1 MRQYGA
7 TVEDVDW
14 CRTDIKA
21 CIGWLEQQGYSRV
34 ALVGHSLGGVKGIYY
49 QYKAADPRVVALVSL
64 SAPRLSYTYL
74 SESESGEEFLEF
86 YEQADSLIKDRR
98 PGTLMDVKFPVDHI
112 FSAANFIGKMGPKEK
127 YDIMTLAEDLHVPLL
142 ALGGSRELRA
152 HLRDVAPHLAEAAI
166 NSPQKEAHIIEGANH
181 FYKGKLD
188 ETSDLILRWLNDLQP
203 LPAEVAPDVV
213 AADMEEAQAQ
223 PAG

>member
-1 MRQYGA
+1 
-7 TVEDVDW
+7 VEDVDW
-14 CRTDIKA
+14 CRTDLKA
-21 CIGWLEQQGYSRV
+21 CLGWLEKQGYSRV

-49 QYKAADPRVVALVSL
+49 QCKASDPRVVAVVSL
-64 SAPRLSYTYL
+64 SSPRLSYTFL
-74 SESESGEEFLEF
+74 SESESGDEFLAY
-86 YEQADSLIKDRR
+86 YEQADALVKDRR
-98 PGTLMDVKFPVDHI
+98 PGTLMDVKFPVDHL

-127 YDIMTLAEDLHVPLL
+127 YDVMTLVEDLHVPLL
-142 ALGGSRELRA
+142 ALGGSRERRA
-152 HLRDVAPHLAEAAI
+152 HLRDVASHLAEAAI

-203 LPAEVAPDVV
+203 LPAEVAVDVV
-213 AADMEEAQAQ
+213 DVEEAQAQ

>member
-21 CIGWLEQQGYSRV
+21 CIGWLEQQGYSRI

-64 SAPRLSYTYL
+64 SSPRLSYTYL
-74 SESESGEEFLEF
+74 SGSESGGEFLEY
-86 YEQADSLIKDRR
+86 YEQADALVKDRR

-112 FSAANFIGKMGPKEK
+112 FSAANYIGKMGPKEK
-127 YDIMTLAEDLHVPLL
+127 YDIMALAEGIQVPLL
-142 ALGGSRELRA
+142 ALGGSRERRV
-152 HLRDVAPHLAEAAI
+152 HIRDVAPDLVEAAV
-166 NSPQKEAHIIEGANH
+166 NSPQREAQIIEGANH
-181 FYKGKLD
+181 FYRHKVD
-188 ETSDLILRWLNDLQP
+188 ETSEVILQWLNDLKP
-203 LPAEVAPDVV
+203 LPAEVAPEAEGVV
-213 AADMEEAQAQ
+213 EAEEAQ

>member
-21 CIGWLEQQGYSRV
+21 CIGWLEQQGYSRI

-49 QYKAADPRVVALVSL
+49 HYKAADPRVVALVSL
-64 SAPRLSYTYL
+64 SSPRLSYTYL
-74 SESESGEEFLEF
+74 AESESGEEFLEY
-86 YEQADSLIKDRR
+86 YEQADALIKDRR

-112 FSAANFIGKMGPKEK
+112 FSAANYIGKMGPKEK
-127 YDIMTLAEDLHVPLL
+127 YDIMALADGIHVPLL
-142 ALGGSRELRA
+142 ALSGSRERRA
-152 HLRDVAPHLAEAAI
+152 HLRDVAQPFVEAAV
-166 NSPQKEAHIIEGANH
+166 NSPQREAHIIEGANH
-181 FYKGKLD
+181 FYRGKLD
-188 ETSDLILRWLNDLQP
+188 ETSDVILRWLGQLEP
-203 LPAEVAPDVV
+203 PPVV
-213 AADMEEAQAQ
+213 EEEDIEEEQAQ

>member
-1 MRQYGA
+1 VRQYGA

-14 CRTDIKA
+14 CRTDLKA
-21 CIGWLEQQGYSRV
+21 CLGWLEKQGYSRV

-49 QYKAADPRVVALVSL
+49 QCKASDPRVVAVVSL
-64 SAPRLSYTYL
+64 SSPRLSYTFL
-74 SESESGEEFLEF
+74 SESESGNEFLAY
-86 YEQADSLIKDRR
+86 YEQADALVKDRR
-98 PGTLMDVKFPVDHI
+98 PGTLMDVKFPVDHL

-127 YDIMTLAEDLHVPLL
+127 YDVMTLVEDLQVPLL
-142 ALGGSRELRA
+142 ALSGSRERRA

-188 ETSDLILRWLNDLQP
+188 ETSDLILRWLNDLKP
-203 LPAEVAPDVV
+203 LPAEVAVDVV
-213 AADMEEAQAQ
+213 DVEEAQAQ

>member
-14 CRTDIKA
+14 CRTDLKA
-21 CIGWLEQQGYSRV
+21 CLGWLEQQGYSRV

-49 QYKAADPRVVALVSL
+49 QCKASDPRVVAVVSL
-64 SAPRLSYTYL
+64 SSPRLSYTFL
-74 SESESGEEFLEF
+74 SESESGDEFLAY
-86 YEQADSLIKDRR
+86 YEQADALVKDRR
-98 PGTLMDVKFPVDHI
+98 PGTLMDVKFPVDHL

-127 YDIMTLAEDLHVPLL
+127 YDVMTLVEDLHVPLL
-142 ALGGSRELRA
+142 ALGGSRERRA
-152 HLRDVAPHLAEAAI
+152 PLRDVASHLAEAAI

-203 LPAEVAPDVV
+203 LPAEVAVDVV
-213 AADMEEAQAQ
+213 DVEEAQAQ

>member
-21 CIGWLEQQGYSRV
+21 CIGWLEQQGYSRI
-34 ALVGHSLGGVKGIYY
+34 ALVGHSLGGVKSVYY

-64 SAPRLSYTYL
+64 SSPRLSYTYL
-74 SESESGEEFLEF
+74 SESESGEDFLAY
-86 YEQADSLIKDRR
+86 YEQADALIKDRR

-127 YDIMTLAEDLHVPLL
+127 YDIMALADGIQVPLL
-142 ALGGSRELRA
+142 ALGGSRERRA
-152 HLRDVAPHLAEAAI
+152 HLRDVAQPFVEAAV
-166 NSPQKEAHIIEGANH
+166 NSPQREARIIEGANH
-181 FYKGKLD
+181 FYRGKIE
-188 ETSDLILRWLNDLQP
+188 ETSDLILRWLDQLEP
-203 LPAEVAPDVV
+203 PPVVEEEVV
-213 AADMEEAQAQ
+213 EEEQAQ

>member
-21 CIGWLEQQGYSRV
+21 CIGWLEQQGYSRI

-74 SESESGEEFLEF
+74 SESESGDEFLEY
-86 YEQADSLIKDRR
+86 YEQADALVKDRR

-127 YDIMTLAEDLHVPLL
+127 YDIMALADGIHVPLL
-142 ALGGSRELRA
+142 ALGGSRERRA
-152 HLRDVAPHLAEAAI
+152 HLRDVAHPFVEAAA
-166 NSPQKEAHIIEGANH
+166 NSPQREAHIIEGANH
-181 FYKGKLD
+181 FYRGKLD
-188 ETSDLILRWLNDLQP
+188 ETSQVILRWLNELKP
-203 LPAEVAPDVV
+203 LPSAEAT
-213 AADMEEAQAQ
+213 Q

>member
-49 QYKAADPRVVALVSL
+49 QHRAADPRVVAVVSL
-64 SAPRLSYTYL
+64 SAPRLSYAYL
-74 SESESGEEFLEF
+74 AESESGEEFLSY
-86 YEQADSLIKDRR
+86 YEQADSLVKDRR

-112 FSAANFIGKMGPKEK
+112 FSAANYIGKMGPKEK
-127 YDIMTLAEDLHVPLL
+127 YDIMALADGLHVPLL
-142 ALGGSRELRA
+142 ALGGSRERRA
-152 HLRDVAPHLAEAAI
+152 HIRDVAAPLVEAAT
-166 NSPQKEAHIIEGANH
+166 NSPQREAHVIEGANH
-181 FYKGKLD
+181 FYRDKLE
-188 ETSDLILRWLNDLQP
+188 ETSEVILRWLAQLQ
-203 LPAEVAPDVV
+203 LPP
-213 AADMEEAQAQ
+213 ADESALEDA
-223 PAG
+223 